1 MNEVTNNWTNV
12 QASIDKVEIAYF
24 SLNDE
29 DFMIAFQ
36 SVSVNII
43 SPSNL
48 LYWIIVIFFVL
59 VAILA
64 YSTYLIYKEIKK
76 NEKEIVIVDEH
87 EELFNQPI
95 NIIL

>member
-1 MNEVTNNWTNV
+1 MN
-12 QASIDKVEIAYF
+12 KVESSVIAYF

-29 DFMIAFQ
+29 DFLIAFQ

-43 SPSNL
+43 SPSNV
-48 LYWIIVIFFVL
+48 LYWIIAIFFVL

-64 YSTYLIYKEIKK
+64 YSTYLIYREIKK
-76 NEKEIVIVDEH
+76 KEKEILMVDEH

-95 NIIL
+95 NLIL